1 MGYDESDGKIM
12 LEKDTDKICFHPPQ
26 DPLLPRKIIA
36 FQKLTK
42 KLGGILFM
50 SRYRSTAV
58 HLLGG
63 CNASSD
69 SSGGVCNHKGQVFD
83 PKTPATVHAGLYVC
97 DASLIPCSVGINP
110 SLTIATAAEHASRYL
125 VQDILE
131 YKNKISASVAA
142 ADQNQFSV
150 TGKNLENDN
159 ESTVLIKETMR
170 GYVGGMPCTVHL
182 KMKMQSQNLKSFD
195 KRNWFIGEP
204 HPLLRGKAGGYVVFR
219 AIEKDRLHVIDGEM
233 DLCVVD
239 GRTPYTQ
246 YMHYRLLLA
255 AASGSRCDEVR
266 ISLLVPKRM
275 PFLFHFPFF
284 YYYYMSLMQ
293 IYT

>member
-1 MGYDESDGKIM
+1 
-12 LEKDTDKICFHPPQ
+12 
-26 DPLLPRKIIA
+26 
-36 FQKLTK
+36 
-42 KLGGILFM
+42 
-50 SRYRSTAV
+50 
-58 HLLGG
+58 
-63 CNASSD
+63 
-69 SSGGVCNHKGQVFD
+69 
-83 PKTPATVHAGLYVC
+83 
-97 DASLIPCSVGINP
+97 
-110 SLTIATAAEHASRYL
+110 
-125 VQDILE
+125 
-131 YKNKISASVAA
+131 
-142 ADQNQFSV
+142 
-150 TGKNLENDN
+150 
-159 ESTVLIKETMR
+159 MR

-182 KMKMQSQNLKSFD
+182 KMKMQSQNVKSSD

-239 GRTPYTQ
+239 GRTPYTH

-284 YYYYMSLMQ
+284 F
-293 IYT
+293 III